1 MHVLYPETQ
10 SSKSERGASEGV
22 KWVTPGTPVR
32 GQVPSGQLCQPPRA
46 ATTKSQTGWLK
57 QQGFAQGFGGW
68 SSKGFPCGSAGK
80 ESARNAGDL
89 GSIPGLG
96 RSPGEGKGCL
106 LQYSGLENPM
116 DCVVHGVA
124 KSHPALSGFLVTL
137 QELRAG
143 SGGCPEPL
151 CTHSRYCG
159 HLQHPHQQTLQRYG
173 LNRKGMATD

>member
-80 ESARNAGDL
+80 ESACNAGDL
-89 GSIPGLG
+89 GSVPGLG
-96 RSPGEGKGCL
+96 KSAGEGNGYP
-106 LQYSGLENPM
+106 LQYTGLEKSL
-116 DCVVHGVA
+116 DCIVHGVA
-124 KSHPALSGFLVTL
+124 KSWTRLSDFHFHFHP
-137 QELRAG
+137 R
-143 SGGCPEPL
+143 
-151 CTHSRYCG
+151 SRG
-159 HLQHPHQQTLQRYG
+159 QQG
-173 LNRKGMATD
+173 W